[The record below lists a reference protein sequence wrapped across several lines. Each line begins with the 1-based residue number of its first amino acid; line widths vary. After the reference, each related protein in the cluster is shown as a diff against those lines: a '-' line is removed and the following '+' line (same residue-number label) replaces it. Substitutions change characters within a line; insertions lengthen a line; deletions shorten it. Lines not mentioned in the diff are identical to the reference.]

1 MRSSRPS
8 KRQAV
13 PVKRDHYREVARA
26 LLDGVCVPALGDG
39 EGNGRMPQ
47 VNDRTAPAA
56 APAWAALT
64 DGVNGR
70 EVDDRL
76 TPVVLRRAATP
87 VALLSDQCVE
97 DVDLLVP
104 SREVRVRTRRTPS
117 AWAAATATAGGNQ
130 MAKVVTARRFHQHPA
145 HRRPR
150 PLEGDAT
157 RCGAHGFRPLLSQT
171 APHGP
176 PGGSTEAGSGERMA
190 VRALRLPT
198 ETLETADV
206 TRLAGDS
213 AEPGRHHRAANA
225 LANGRRRRGRRLG
238 EVVAR
243 GRGGL
248 VAHWPMV
255 RGNGDVRLGRGHGG
269 ETLLLCPSTSRPS

>member
-130 MAKVVTARRFHQHPA
+130 MAKVVTARRFPPA
-145 HRRPR
+145 PCASPPQTSRR
-150 PLEGDAT
+150 
-157 RCGAHGFRPLLSQT
+157 RCYALRCPWLPASSQSDGAARASRRQYGSGFRR
-171 APHGP
+171 ADGR
-176 PGGSTEAGSGERMA
+176 PGTPS
-190 VRALRLPT
+190 
-198 ETLETADV
+198 
-206 TRLAGDS
+206 
-213 AEPGRHHRAANA
+213 
-225 LANGRRRRGRRLG
+225 ANGNPGNRRRHTSCRGLR
-238 EVVAR
+238 
-243 GRGGL
+243 
-248 VAHWPMV
+248 
-255 RGNGDVRLGRGHGG
+255 
-269 ETLLLCPSTSRPS
+269 